1 LPARAACKS
10 SIVLERKSQV
20 SDYDYDLFVIGAGS
34 GGVRAARLAAELGK
48 RVAIAEEYRIGGT
61 CVIRGCVP
69 KKLLV
74 YGSRYGGEIQDAQ
87 RFGWSYQDLHFEWP
101 TLIHNVQREVDRL
114 NGVYTRTLEN
124 AGVERFL
131 THATVEGPHEVRL
144 AEPNRTVSAEY
155 ILVATGSSPVIP
167 DVPGK
172 EHLISS
178 AECFQL
184 EALPASIVIIG
195 AGYIGMEFCS
205 IFAGL
210 GVAVTVLH
218 RGDQILRDFD
228 NDLRDGLAEAL
239 RDRGVD
245 LRMNTNIT
253 SIEKE
258 GDCYRV
264 ALKEGGSVSAALV
277 MAATGRKPNTA
288 GLGLQKVGVDLGWNG
303 HVVVDAYSKST
314 VDSIYAVGD
323 VTDRVNLTP
332 VAIRE
337 GTAFVETV
345 FGGESKAM
353 DYTFIPTAVFS
364 EPEIGTVGI
373 SEEDARAKYRAVDVY
388 KASFRPMRAT
398 ISGRDEKVLLKLVI
412 DAETDKVLGVHM
424 LGPDA
429 AEIAQM
435 AAVSLR
441 LGVTKA
447 QLDATMALHPSVAE
461 ELVTMRHKWEPPTP
475 IKGSDAAA

>member
-1 LPARAACKS
+1 MS
-10 SIVLERKSQV
+10 E
-20 SDYDYDLFVIGAGS
+20 YDYDLFVIGAGS

-48 RVAIAEEYRIGGT
+48 RVGIAEEYRIGGT

-74 YGSRYGGEIQDAQ
+74 YGSRYGGEIEDA
-87 RFGWSYQDLHFEWP
+87 RSFGWAYEDLRFDWP
-101 TLIHNVQREVDRL
+101 TLIHNVRREVDRL
-114 NGVYTRTLEN
+114 NALYTRTLEK
-124 AGVERFL
+124 AGVDRFL
-131 THATVEGPHEVRL
+131 TRATVEGLH
-144 AEPNRTVSAEY
+144 TVHLPDRDGPISAEY
-155 ILVATGSSPVIP
+155 ILIATGSHPAMP

-178 AECFQL
+178 NECFQL
-184 EALPASIVIIG
+184 EALPDSIVIIG
-195 AGYIGMEFCS
+195 AGYICMEFAS

-218 RGDQILRDFD
+218 RGEQILRDFD
-228 NDLRDGLAEAL
+228 NDLRDGLAEAM

-245 LRMNTNIT
+245 LHMNANV
-253 SIEKE
+253 SSVERA
-258 GDCYRV
+258 GDGYRV
-264 ALKEGGSVSAALV
+264 VLKEGGSVSASLV
-277 MAATGRKPNTA
+277 MAATGRSPNTRD
-288 GLGLQKVGVDLGWNG
+288 LGLQQAGVELGWNG
-303 HVVVDAYSKST
+303 HVVVDDYSKSS

-323 VTDRVNLTP
+323 VTDRMQLTP

-337 GTAFVETV
+337 GTAFVETIFEDSPKV
-345 FGGESKAM
+345 M
-353 DYTFIPTAVFS
+353 DYAFIPTAVFT
-364 EPEIGTVGI
+364 EPEIGTVGLT
-373 SEEDARAKYRAVDVY
+373 EEQARDRCRVIDIY

-398 ISGRDEKVLLKLVI
+398 ISGRDEKVMMKLVI

-429 AEIAQM
+429 AEIVQM
-435 AAVSLR
+435 AAIALR

-447 QLDATMALHPSVAE
+447 QLDATMALHPSIAE
-461 ELVTMRHKWEPPTP
+461 ELVTMRHRWEAPSP